1 MTLPATAVVSADPLG
16 LLVAFGGGMLSFV
29 SPCVLPLVP
38 GYVSMVSGL
47 SAAELS
53 VVGSPGAVR
62 DGTASP
68 AGLGARSRARVRLV
82 RGILGF
88 IAGFTVVFVILG
100 ATSST
105 LGHLFLVDKRS
116 LADVA
121 GAMIIVFGVF
131 LVASATRVRLPM
143 ALAGEHRFTVRP
155 SSLGV
160 WAGPVMGMAFAFA
173 WTPCIGPVL
182 ASVLAIA
189 AGDGRGTPLGGMAL
203 LTAYSLGLGVPFLLS
218 GLMFGRLTAALS
230 RARAALRYVDVAG
243 GAVLV
248 AFGVLLIVGDVSL
261 VSSYLSRWLID
272 VHLSRLATS

>member
-218 GLMFGRLTAALS
+218 GLMFGRLTAVLS